1 MGGRTRAR
9 QGVELS
15 TSTRSKAMQCKAG
28 LMIMRRARTTVKGTT
43 DDDDDEAGSA
53 LPLPSAEVCL
63 LNLTTPTCLVGN
75 MSDVFCHVMIWY
87 VMCCYG
93 HAMFSYVRHALFC
106 RALFCS
112 ILSCSSKGRVFCSV
126 VSCRVLSC
134 LSRARGGILGE
145 HRGNLGSGGRGMQ
158 GGSGREVCL

>member
-1 MGGRTRAR
+1 
-9 QGVELS
+9 
-15 TSTRSKAMQCKAG
+15 
-28 LMIMRRARTTVKGTT
+28 MRRARTTVKGTT

-63 LNLTTPTCLVGN
+63 LNLTTPTCWVGN

-112 ILSCSSKGRVFCSV
+112 ILSCSSKGRG
-126 VSCRVLSC
+126 
-134 LSRARGGILGE
+134 AG
-145 HRGNLGSGGRGMQ
+145 
-158 GGSGREVCL
+158 